1 MKEKN
6 DKFMVK
12 QVAQPK
18 LNQINEI
25 LDTLRERKTISETN
39 LTEALAK
46 IEKKKEYDQAKSLL
60 EKVKFNF

>member
-1 MKEKN
+1 MQEKS
-6 DKFMVK
+6 DKSPVK
-12 QVAQPK
+12 QIVQPK

-46 IEKKKEYDQAKSLL
+46 IEKKKEYERAKNLL
-60 EKVKFNF
+60 EKVN